1 MKIYVLHEN
10 DDWVV
15 PLRAELEKRG
25 LPYEEWFLN
34 DGTIDITTAPPVGI
48 FYNRMSASSHT
59 RGHTY
64 APEHAKLVLAW
75 LEAHGRR
82 VLNGSQA
89 LRLEVSKIEQYL
101 AFAKFSIEAPKT
113 TAALGAE
120 EIITA
125 AEDFARDVG
134 GDFITKHNR
143 AGKGLGVK
151 LFENTNQL
159 RAYVDG
165 PEFDQSRDGVT
176 LIQQYIKSPEA
187 FITRAEF
194 VGGKFQYAVRVDTSQ
209 GFELCPADA
218 CRIDDAPSAT
228 DDRPMFEVL
237 DSFDPLLIER
247 YEALMTA
254 NDIHVAAFE
263 SIIDVNGRAF
273 TYDLNTNTNYNAEA
287 EMAAGIS
294 GMGALAEFLGD
305 ELAQAAALKDAA

>member
-25 LPYEEWFLN
+25 LSYEEWFLN

-101 AFAKFSIEAPKT
+101 AFAQFSIEAPKT

-151 LFENTNQL
+151 LFENTDQL

-209 GFELCPADA
+209 GFELCPADV

-263 SIIDVNGRAF
+263 SIIDANGRAF

-287 EMAAGIS
+287 EMAAGVS

>member
-101 AFAKFSIEAPKT
+101 AFAQFSIEAPKT

-151 LFENTNQL
+151 LFENTDQL

-165 PEFDQSRDGVT
+165 PEFDQSRDGVI

-209 GFELCPADA
+209 GFELCPADV
-218 CRIDDAPSAT
+218 CRIDDAPSAA

-263 SIIDVNGRAF
+263 SIIDANGRAF

-287 EMAAGIS
+287 EMAAGVS

>member
-1 MKIYVLHEN
+1 MVSERRDH
-10 DDWVV
+10 
-15 PLRAELEKRG
+15 RHH
-25 LPYEEWFLN
+25 
-34 DGTIDITTAPPVGI
+34 DGAI

-101 AFAKFSIEAPKT
+101 AFAQFSIEAPKT

-151 LFENTNQL
+151 LFENTDQL

-209 GFELCPADA
+209 GFELCPADV

-263 SIIDVNGRAF
+263 SIIDANGRAF

-287 EMAAGIS
+287 EMAAGVS